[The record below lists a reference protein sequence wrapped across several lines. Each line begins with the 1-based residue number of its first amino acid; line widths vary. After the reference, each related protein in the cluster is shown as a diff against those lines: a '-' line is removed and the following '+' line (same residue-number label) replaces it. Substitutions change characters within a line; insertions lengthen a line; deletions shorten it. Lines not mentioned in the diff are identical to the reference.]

1 MGIKSLLPTIVF
13 VTCLSISACGDTK
26 ANDNSTNL
34 APVVPATP
42 AVSTLQTFDFTATVD
57 QILGTPSFSVAIGDK
72 LTGKFVYDTTA
83 KDWNVANVNQG
94 YFHHMNS
101 PSGIQFQIGTL
112 SFVSAL
118 DTYYITIQNDDSS
131 SLPTRDEFEISAR
144 SSQDSRLNLILNY
157 RDFTASAFSSTTCN
171 SLPQTL
177 DITSFTNNY
186 MFINYSIPGSGS
198 SEWSIRLLPTAI
210 VKE

>member
-1 MGIKSLLPTIVF
+1 MGIKSLLPTIAF

-57 QILGTPSFSVAIGDK
+57 QILGTPTFSVAIGDK

-83 KDWNVANVNQG
+83 QDWNIANINQG

-101 PSGIQFQIGTL
+101 PSGVQFQIGTL
-112 SFVSAL
+112 NFVSAL
-118 DTYYITIQNDDSS
+118 DTYYIAIQNDDSS
-131 SLPTRDEFEISAR
+131 ALPTRDEFEIRAK
-144 SSQDSRLNLILNY
+144 SSQDSKLTTILNF
-157 RDFTASAFSSTTCN
+157 RDFTATAFSSSTCN
-171 SLPQTL
+171 LLPQTL
-177 DITSFTNNY
+177 DINSFTNNY
-186 MFINYSIPGSGS
+186 IFVNYSNPGSNL
-198 SEWSIRLLPTAI
+198 WSIRLLPTALT
-210 VKE
+210 KE